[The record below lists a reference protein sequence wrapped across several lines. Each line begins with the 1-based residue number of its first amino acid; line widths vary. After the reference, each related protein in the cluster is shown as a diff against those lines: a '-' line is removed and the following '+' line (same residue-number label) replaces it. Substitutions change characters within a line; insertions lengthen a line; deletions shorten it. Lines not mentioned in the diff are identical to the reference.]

1 MGVTG
6 REGVG
11 GVGVGVGE
19 GGVLGFSDPFGGV
32 GLVGA
37 VGITVGSSEGSS
49 EGEGL
54 GDSSRSPKMLVGPPR
69 VGVLK
74 SLYSRPSW
82 MGIMSFLQIWA
93 AGLPETY
100 IRAGVS

>member
-1 MGVTG
+1 MGVG
-6 REGVG
+6 L
-11 GVGVGVGE
+11 GE
-19 GGVLGFSDPFGGV
+19 GEGFSDHTGELL
-32 GLVGA
+32 GLFV
-37 VGITVGSSEGSS
+37 VGSSEGSS

-54 GDSSRSPKMLVGPPR
+54 GDSSRLPKMFVGPPR

-82 MGIMSFLQIWA
+82 IGIMSFLQIWA